1 MMTEFDHKLDVSGKS
16 CPLPIV
22 KTRNKIEELDSG
34 EVLLSISTDSGSE
47 SDFKG
52 WAEGSSDVEL
62 VEFEEKDGEYCFYIK
77 KV

>member
-1 MMTEFDHKLDVSGKS
+1 MTEHDHKLDVSGKS

-22 KTRNKIEELDSG
+22 KTRQKIGDLESG

-52 WAEGSSDVEL
+52 WADGSNDVEL
-62 VEFEEKDGEYCFYIK
+62 LEFTEEGDEFHFYIK